1 MHKLK
6 EHILCLAGF
15 LMCFCYASYAQI
27 MRPPKNQDF
36 LYYLYKNIYDLS
48 YFIIITVIGLNV
60 IFGIIVDTFSELRDS
75 KVSLLHVEA
84 YFGVLICYPGNLHIV

>member
-1 MHKLK
+1 MK
-6 EHILCLAGF
+6 
-15 LMCFCYASYAQI
+15 
-27 MRPPKNQDF
+27 PPQNQDF

-75 KVSLLHVEA
+75 KVWSLTL
-84 YFGVLICYPGNLHIV
+84 LQPTSMILR